1 MRGQL
6 DPVVF
11 TLARRLRSR
20 ALAAVTAV
28 GLLSGVA
35 NGLGAQAHWVVA
47 RSAAADRWFGA
58 AAELELPVPGSLRF
72 YVPGARSSPAW
83 RDAATRA
90 HALEIVH
97 FAPLYYPSATPAE
110 LIGAARAASEGRPA
124 PAPRATLLVGALQQT
139 IAGPRDRELLSNFV
153 AFAERVRAG
162 PAVSPV
168 STERLAALQRAWDS
182 TYAPALAPFLAS
194 RRLDGGLLLVV
205 PSIAAEG
212 RIFTGRWADRTDNVI
227 AVGDHAGI
235 DIPDA
240 PLLAAV
246 RELCAPLVT
255 ELSTSGRARTTG
267 TAIAGALHDDPASAS
282 RASVRCGAALLD
294 TALPSRAATYRA
306 LWARLA
312 GVARFTDAFPPD
324 VAADTVIGIAIRGAF
339 ASSPSR

>member
-20 ALAAVTAV
+20 ALAAVTVV

-47 RSAAADRWFGA
+47 RSAAADQWFGA
-58 AAELELPVPGSLRF
+58 VAALDLPVPGSLRF

-83 RDAATRA
+83 RDAAA
-90 HALEIVH
+90 EAPALEILH

-110 LIGAARAASEGRPA
+110 LIGAARAASEDRPA
-124 PAPRATLLVGALQQT
+124 PASRATLLVAALQQT
-139 IAGPRDRELLSNFV
+139 IERPRDRELLANF
-153 AFAERVRAG
+153 ATFAERARVG
-162 PAVSPV
+162 PTLSK
-168 STERLAALQRAWDS
+168 ERLETLQRAWDS
-182 TYAPALAPFLAS
+182 TFAPALAPFLS
-194 RRLDGGLLLVV
+194 IRRLDGGLLLVV

-227 AVGDHAGI
+227 AVGDHVGI
-235 DIPDA
+235 DIPEA

-255 ELSTSGRARTTG
+255 ELSTTVRSRTTRA
-267 TAIAGALHDDPASAS
+267 AIASALHDDPASAS

-312 GVARFTDAFPPD
+312 DVARFADAFPPD
-324 VAADTVIGIAIRGAF
+324 ATADASIGTAIRRAF
-339 ASSPSR
+339 ASSPAR